1 MGRTWQPRHAP
12 PAPVRSP
19 SPVHLARSPAE
30 GAGTHSCPPNPQH
43 TPTCQDPAPLCSF
56 IRHRGFSNGYP
67 DPCSCFPGDTW
78 GGGNPALLGTR
89 LSPGLGSAW
98 GSNSTARTLLTAPQS
113 CQGGTLL
120 GRALPRCQGG
130 GRGVASSPGTRS
142 SGSTG
147 TCQGP
152 CSGAGAEFS
161 FPCMMKTNIS
171 PHAGSRGEISFS
183 VWPGACH
190 ALQLRSEIPKAAA
203 AKHPA
208 HTEERNILLLQSTF
222 HPRALSPHLLHSVAP
237 RLGDGA
243 RKGLMLCQDA
253 AAVPGLE
260 PCWWQLGK
268 DKSGGAG

>member
-1 MGRTWQPRHAP
+1 MSTKPSAHPHVSGPSTLVQLH
-12 PAPVRSP
+12 P
-19 SPVHLARSPAE
+19 SPWLLKRVPGSLLLLPWRYLG
-30 GAGTHSCPPNPQH
+30 GA
-43 TPTCQDPAPLCSF
+43 
-56 IRHRGFSNGYP
+56 
-67 DPCSCFPGDTW
+67 
-78 GGGNPALLGTR
+78 NPALLGTR

-98 GSNSTARTLLTAPQS
+98 GSNCTARTLLTAPQS

-171 PHAGSRGEISFS
+171 PHTGSRGEISFS

-190 ALQLRSEIPKAAA
+190 TLQLRSEIPKAAA

-222 HPRALSPHLLHSVAP
+222 HPRALSPRLLHSVAP

-253 AAVPGLE
+253 AAVPGPE